1 MLDFYADWCP
11 TCKEMERFTFPDP
24 GVQAA
29 LKGLL
34 LLKADVTENDAVDQA
49 LMKRFDI
56 FGPPAI
62 LFFVRGKEHREY
74 RLVGFVDA
82 ENFVDHIRKVGA
94 L

>member
-24 GVQAA
+24 SVQAA
-29 LKGLL
+29 LQDVL
-34 LLKADVTENDAVDQA
+34 LLKADVTENDDIDKL
-49 LMKRFDI
+49 LMKHFDI
-56 FGPPAI
+56 IGPPAI
-62 LFFVRGKEHREY
+62 LFFVRGKERREY

-82 ENFVDHIRKVGA
+82 ENFVKHIHKLNA